1 MLLRLSTLF
10 VWWNLLLPWVD
21 LMYTVFFVPGIVLAL
36 FGVWWIAGP
45 LTLALLPMAVA
56 INYAMYRV
64 GSQMFA
70 SNGLRVRRNLSGFL
84 TYAFVYSLVLQ
95 PACAVGYFSEI
106 LGGSTSRGAR
116 S

>member
-1 MLLRLSTLF
+1 
-10 VWWNLLLPWVD
+10 
-21 LMYTVFFVPGIVLAL
+21 VLAL

-95 PACAVGYFSEI
+95 PACAAGYFSEI
-106 LGGSTSRGAR
+106 LGGGRDRGIR